1 MRDTSSQ
8 RGRNSH
14 KDSDILNSNKKSL
27 SRNERGFL
35 LFALM
40 QQIHKFLA
48 GDGFLL
54 QQEMREPVQ
63 STILFCRMPMG
74 LLMRG
79 LDGGN
84 HFLVNLR
91 RGLRRAGERGIT

>member
-1 MRDTSSQ
+1 
-8 RGRNSH
+8 
-14 KDSDILNSNKKSL
+14 
-27 SRNERGFL
+27 
-35 LFALM
+35 M

-63 STILFCRMPMG
+63 GIHIILQDADG

-79 LDGGN
+79 LDSGN
-84 HFLVNLR
+84 DFLVDVR
-91 RGLRRAGERGIT
+91 RGFR

>member
-8 RGRNSH
+8 RGRNSR

-63 STILFCRMPMG
+63 GIHIILQDADG
-74 LLMRG
+74 LLQNNMR
-79 LDGGN
+79 LYVRYN
-84 HFLVNLR
+84 
-91 RGLRRAGERGIT
+91 